1 MKKIIFILSIL
12 SFTLFGADYL
22 VANKKVNLDIIKE
35 SNYLYVNAKDLEKLG
50 LSVKITGNKVSLGNK
65 EVNFDFADK
74 KVSVNKKSQ
83 NLSNGILKKN
93 NKTYVDFPFV
103 LEVLNYELKGNSI
116 TKIKDFT
123 FPIKEEKY
131 QVTKTSKRIVS
142 LAPGVTE
149 KLFDLGVISYLV
161 GRTDYCIYPSQVANI
176 PSIGT
181 MFSPNVEKII
191 ELKPTLV
198 IAETHFNEKVLNKL
212 REAGIEVFAINSPN
226 NFNEMFDFI
235 KKLGFITGENYQAR
249 AIIGSLKNKIDRT
262 KFVLKDVKTKPKA
275 YYAIGA
281 GMGDY
286 TAGQDTFIAE
296 LIRTAGGIN
305 VGDQVKGWT
314 FSLEKLIE
322 SNPNVI
328 FGPKY
333 SIDTMITNN
342 SYKGL
347 SAIKNKNYFVVDENI
362 FNLSG
367 PRLINEGLKILV
379 TSFHKEKVKE
389 LGF

>member
-22 VANKKVNLDIIKE
+22 VANKKVNLDTIKE

-149 KLFDLGVISYLV
+149 KLYDLGVISYLV

-181 MFSPNVEKII
+181 MFSPNIEKII

-226 NFNEMFDFI
+226 NFNEMYDFI

-249 AIIGSLKNKIDRT
+249 AIVGSLKNKVDRT

-333 SIDTMITNN
+333 SIDTMTTNN

>member
-22 VANKKVNLDIIKE
+22 VASKKVNLDTIKE

-176 PSIGT
+176 PAMNGRH
-181 MFSPNVEKII
+181 FSGII
-191 ELKPTLV
+191 ILK
-198 IAETHFNEKVLNKL
+198 
-212 REAGIEVFAINSPN
+212 
-226 NFNEMFDFI
+226 
-235 KKLGFITGENYQAR
+235 
-249 AIIGSLKNKIDRT
+249 
-262 KFVLKDVKTKPKA
+262 
-275 YYAIGA
+275 
-281 GMGDY
+281 
-286 TAGQDTFIAE
+286 
-296 LIRTAGGIN
+296 
-305 VGDQVKGWT
+305 
-314 FSLEKLIE
+314 
-322 SNPNVI
+322 
-328 FGPKY
+328 
-333 SIDTMITNN
+333 
-342 SYKGL
+342 
-347 SAIKNKNYFVVDENI
+347 VV
-362 FNLSG
+362 
-367 PRLINEGLKILV
+367 
-379 TSFHKEKVKE
+379 
-389 LGF
+389 